1 MGISGSLRL
10 SGANLKERFLLLNGD
25 TRFNVNLFNVA
36 LHSDGAL
43 ATLALRRETPV
54 GRYGTVEVGDD
65 GRIQGFTA
73 RSAGRSG
80 PANGGI

>member
-1 MGISGSLRL
+1 
-10 SGANLKERFLLLNGD
+10 
-25 TRFNVNLFNVA
+25 
-36 LHSDGAL
+36 L